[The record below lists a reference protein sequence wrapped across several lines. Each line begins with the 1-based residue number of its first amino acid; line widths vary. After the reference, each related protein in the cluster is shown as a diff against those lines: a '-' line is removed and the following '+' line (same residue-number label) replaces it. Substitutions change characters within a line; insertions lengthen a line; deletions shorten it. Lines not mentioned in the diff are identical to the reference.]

1 MSPRLFFC
9 VLASLAQLA
18 QAASATEWFVDQKGN
33 DSWSGRQFAVP
44 SSGNEGPF
52 ATLERARSAVREAR
66 AAGDTSQQT
75 VSVRAGT
82 YRVREAFTLG
92 KADSGENG
100 SPVIWRAF
108 PGEEPVFNG
117 TVVLEGW
124 APWKNGIF
132 KAALPKASK
141 GVRQLLLKGERQTL
155 ARYPNATPEDPVAG
169 GWAFADGPQW
179 PMYADIP
186 GEDKRTLQV
195 RPPDWRPWAKPS
207 QVELCIFPRY
217 NWWNNRV
224 RVQAVDPVSY
234 KVTLAG
240 DCSYAIR
247 NGDRFFLQNALEELD
262 TPGEWYADAEEGAL
276 YFWPPTGSKP
286 EEATPVMAQSL
297 VKFEPG
303 AHDIVWQGFIMEG
316 CDASAIVLTETR
328 RCVVENNLIRAV
340 GDWNGHGVSVSKG
353 VENRVRYNKLEQ
365 IGNTAITLNG
375 GDIPSLTEANNVA
388 EHNEIHHFGVY
399 YKQGVGVSLSGVGN
413 RALHNH
419 IHHGPRFGI
428 NHSGNRNEIAFNHI
442 HDVCLETEDT
452 GAIYSNG
459 RDWITPRGTNINYNF
474 IHDVPGFSMHNGK
487 AVTPNFAWGI
497 YLDDNSS
504 GVNVFGNIVTKC
516 GRGGMHAHGARDCF
530 VENNI
535 FLDNRDWQIDF
546 HGWTTQQKFWERH
559 LPEMV
564 KGYESMAGSEAW
576 KSVRGMDLHP
586 NDAPLPDGL
595 TMRGNRFEKNIVVS
609 PKQEVPVVS
618 ILRVPFTHNTF
629 DSNLYWTPGGSV
641 IMGFQ
646 SAGPNEGDNLLTPFS
661 GEPGEMPKGWR
672 WSTKPAGNPLA
683 TMARDVNGVNSLQ
696 ISADDA
702 DSKKVQP
709 LVFGNDIDLEPG
721 ATYRLSAKVR
731 ATVPEKAALGMQS
744 FVSKVYFWMSPKS
757 EVEVSN
763 EWKNLE
769 WVFEVPAPGKPNW
782 VEQMKW
788 FSPRIGWRCNNGQLE
803 VADLQLHRASP
814 KTEWDSWR
822 TNGVDAHS
830 VVADPL
836 WDDAAI
842 FSLQK
847 NSPAWLLGFQ
857 PIPFE
862 QIGPQNKKP

>member
-1 MSPRLFFC
+1 MSPRSLIC

-18 QAASATEWFVDQKGN
+18 QAACATEWFVDQKGN
-33 DSWSGRQFAVP
+33 DSWSGRQPATP
-44 SSGNEGPF
+44 TSGTEGPF
-52 ATLERARSAVREAR
+52 ATLDRARSAVREAR
-66 AAGDTSQQT
+66 ATGDTSQQI

-92 KADSGENG
+92 KADSGEDG
-100 SPVIWRAF
+100 SPVVWRAF
-108 PGEEPVFNG
+108 PGEKPVLNG

-124 APWKNGIF
+124 TPLKNGIF
-132 KAALPKASK
+132 KATFPKTSK
-141 GVRQLLLKGERQTL
+141 GVRQLLLNGERQTL

-207 QVELCIFPRY
+207 QVELCIFPRF

-224 RVQAVDPVSY
+224 RVQSVDPTSN

-240 DCSYAIR
+240 DCSYPIR
-247 NGDRFFLQNALEELD
+247 NGDRFFFQNALEELD
-262 TPGEWYADAEEGAL
+262 IPGEWYADTEEGTL
-276 YFWPPTGSKP
+276 YFWPPAGSKP
-286 EEATPVMAQSL
+286 EEATPVVAQSL
-297 VKFEPG
+297 VKMEQG

-316 CDASAIVLTETR
+316 CDASAIVLAETR
-328 RCVVENNLIRAV
+328 RCIVENNWIRAA
-340 GDWNGHGVSVSKG
+340 GEWNGHGVSVSKG
-353 VENRVRYNKLEQ
+353 VENRVRYNKFEQ

-375 GDIPSLTEANNVA
+375 GDVPTLTDANNMA

-413 RALHNH
+413 KALHNH

-428 NHSGNRNEIAFNHI
+428 NHNGNRNEIAFNHI

-497 YLDDNSS
+497 YLDDNSG

-516 GRGGMHAHGARDCF
+516 GRGGMHAHGARDCI

-535 FLDNRDWQIDF
+535 FFDNRDWQVDF

-564 KGYESMAGSEAW
+564 KGYESMAGKEAW
-576 KSVRGMDLHP
+576 KNMRGMDLHP
-586 NDAPLPDGL
+586 NEAPLPDGL

-629 DSNLYWTPGGSV
+629 DSNLYWTPGGMV
-641 IMGFQ
+641 LTGFQ
-646 SAGPNEGDNLLTPFS
+646 SAGPNEGDNLLEPFL
-661 GEPGEMPKGWR
+661 GEPGELPKGWR
-672 WSTKPAGNPLA
+672 WSTKPTGHPLA
-683 TMARDVNGVNSLQ
+683 ALARDANGVTSLQ

-709 LVFGNDIDLEPG
+709 LVFGTEINLEPG
-721 ATYRLSAKVR
+721 TTYRLSARVR
-731 ATVPEKAALGMQS
+731 ATVPGKAALSMQS
-744 FVSKVYFWMSPKS
+744 FISKVYFWMSPKS

-763 EWKNLE
+763 DWKNLE

-782 VEQMKW
+782 VEQMKR

-822 TNGVDAHS
+822 ANGVDAHS

-836 WDDAAI
+836 WDDAQI

-847 NSPAWLLGFQ
+847 NSPAWQLGFQ
-857 PIPFE
+857 QIPFE
-862 QIGPQNKKP
+862 EIGPQNKRP